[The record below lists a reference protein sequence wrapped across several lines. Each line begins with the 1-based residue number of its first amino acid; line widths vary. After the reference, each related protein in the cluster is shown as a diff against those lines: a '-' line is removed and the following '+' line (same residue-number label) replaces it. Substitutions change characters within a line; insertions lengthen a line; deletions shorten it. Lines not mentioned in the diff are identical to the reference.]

1 MIRKEYLMTP
11 GPTPIPHQVSLVQAE
26 PIIHHR
32 TPAYT
37 ELFVRMVEGLKK
49 VLLTENDLLT
59 FAASGTGVMEGAV
72 SNCFSPGDRV
82 LVAAGGKFGQRFAEI
97 AKVYRLEVEAYEYP
111 WDEAADPAVIARR
124 LEEKPDIKGVFVTH
138 SETST
143 GVVNDIKAIGEVV
156 KDTPAILVVDSIS
169 GAGALEL
176 RTDDWNV
183 DVLVTGS
190 QKALMTPPGLAAAA
204 VSAKAWE
211 FVQKA
216 ESPAYYFCFLKT
228 RKKYDSDNPESPY
241 TPAVSLVKAMSTAVD
256 LLLEEGL
263 EAAWER
269 HRILAMCTR
278 AAVEAIGLE
287 LFPKVLDRAYAVTA
301 VKAPEGISGG
311 DIVKHMNRVH
321 GVIIAGGQDR
331 LKGQIFRIGHVGYYN
346 FFDVVLA
353 LSALEMTL
361 KELGFSLELGV
372 GVAAAENVYLEMTT
386 GSKG

>member
-37 ELFVRMVEGLKK
+37 ELFVRMVDGLKK
-49 VLLTENDLLT
+49 VLLTQNDVLT
-59 FAASGTGVMEGAV
+59 FAASGTGAMEGAV
-72 SNCFSPGDRV
+72 ANCFSPGDRV
-82 LVAAGGKFGQRFAEI
+82 LVAVGGKFGERFAEI
-97 AKVYRLEVEAYEYP
+97 GKVYGLEVELYEYP
-111 WDEAADPAVIARR
+111 WDEAADPVAIASY
-124 LEEKPDIKGVFVTH
+124 LKEKPDIKGVFVTH

-143 GVVNDIKAIGEVV
+143 GVVNDIEAIGEVV
-156 KDTPAILVVDSIS
+156 KNTPAILVVDSVS

-176 RTDDWNV
+176 RTDAWNI

-204 VSAKAWE
+204 VSPKAWGL
-211 FVQKA
+211 VDAAK
-216 ESPAYYFCFLKT
+216 SPVYYFCFKKA
-228 RKKYDSDNPESPY
+228 RKKFNSDNPESPF
-241 TPAVSLVKAMSTAVD
+241 TPPVSLVKAMSVAVD

-269 HRILAMCTR
+269 HRVLAMCTR
-278 AAVEAIGLE
+278 AAVQAMGLQ
-287 LFPKVLDRAYAVTA
+287 LFPKALDRAHAVTA

-311 DIVKHMNRVH
+311 DIVKHLNRVH
-321 GVIIAGGQDR
+321 GVIVAGGQDR
-331 LKGQIFRIGHVGYYN
+331 LKGKIFRIGHVGYYN
-346 FFDVVLA
+346 FLDMVVA

-361 KELGFSLELGV
+361 AELGFRFDLGS
-372 GVAAAENVYLEMTT
+372 GVAAAERVYLEMTSSA
-386 GSKG
+386 GV

>member
-1 MIRKEYLMTP
+1 MTP

-49 VLLTENDLLT
+49 VLLTKNDVLT

-97 AKVYRLEVEAYEYP
+97 GKVYRLEVELYDYP
-111 WDEAADPAVIARR
+111 WDEAADPEVIARY
-124 LEEKPDIKGVFVTH
+124 LKEKPDIKGVFVTH

-143 GVVNDIKAIGEVV
+143 GVVSDIKAIGEVLR
-156 KDTPAILVVDSIS
+156 DTPAILVVDSIS

-176 RTDDWNV
+176 RTDDWNI

-204 VSAKAWE
+204 VSPKAWE
-211 FVQKA
+211 LVQKA

-241 TPAVSLVKAMSTAVD
+241 TPAVSLVKAMSVAVD

-269 HRILAMCTR
+269 HRVLAMCTR
-278 AAVEAIGLE
+278 AAVQAMGLE

-301 VKAPEGISGG
+301 VKAPEGIGGG
-311 DIVKHMNRVH
+311 DIVRHMNRTH

-361 KELGFSLELGV
+361 KELGFSFELGS
-372 GVAAAENVYLEMTT
+372 GIAAAEKVYLEMTA
-386 GSKG
+386 GPKG

>member
-1 MIRKEYLMTP
+1 LIRKEYLMTP
-11 GPTPIPHQVSLVQAE
+11 GPTPIPYQVSLVEAE

-49 VLLTENDLLT
+49 VLLTKNDVLT

-72 SNCFSPGDRV
+72 SNCFSPGDKV

-97 AKVYRLEVEAYEYP
+97 SKVYRLEVELYEYP
-111 WDEAADPAVIARR
+111 WDEVADPMAIKGY
-124 LEEKPDIKGVFVTH
+124 LDDKPDTKGVLVTH

-156 KDTPAILVVDSIS
+156 KNTPAILVVDSIS

-176 RTDDWNV
+176 RTDDWNI
-183 DVLVTGS
+183 DILVTGS

-204 VSAKAWE
+204 VSPKAWE
-211 FVQKA
+211 LIDKA
-216 ESPAYYFCFLKT
+216 ESPAYYFCFKKT
-228 RKKYDSDNPESPY
+228 RKKYNSDNPESPY
-241 TPAVSLVKAMSTAVD
+241 TPAVSLVKAMSKAMD
-256 LLLEEGL
+256 ILLEEGL

-269 HRILAMCTR
+269 HRVLAECTR
-278 AAVEAIGLE
+278 AAVKAMGLE

-301 VKAPEGISGG
+301 VKAPEGIGAG
-311 DIVKHMNRVH
+311 DIVKHMNREY

-346 FFDVVLA
+346 FFDVTVA

-361 KELGFSLELGV
+361 KGLGFPVQLGA
-372 GVAAAENVYLEMTT
+372 GIAAAEEIYLREM
-386 GSKG
+386 GS